1 MKDTIPFAKQIHN
14 SPYLAFEGIFTHF
27 ADTDNSDGAF
37 THLQGSRFVNIIQ
50 ELEWLG
56 LRPPIV
62 HAANSAATLNYPEYH
77 FDMVRVGIAGFGLNP
92 FPPGHQR
99 YAEISS
105 LLRPILT
112 LKTSIIYI
120 SEITANEAVGYGL
133 TWRTSHTTKLAL
145 LPIGYGD
152 GFCRAPQSQRTVLI
166 RGIRCSIVGRISMD
180 QTTVDVS
187 HVCEVVVGDEVILI
201 GTQNSFTITAEDVAI
216 EWGTIPYEVT
226 TSLSSRITRCYT

>member
-1 MKDTIPFAKQIHN
+1 MHRAGCDMKDTIPFAKQIHN

-27 ADTDNSDGAF
+27 ADADNPDGAF

-77 FDMVRVGIAGFGLNP
+77 FDMVKVGIAGFGLNP

-133 TWRTSHTTKLAL
+133 T
-145 LPIGYGD
+145 
-152 GFCRAPQSQRTVLI
+152 
-166 RGIRCSIVGRISMD
+166 
-180 QTTVDVS
+180 
-187 HVCEVVVGDEVILI
+187 
-201 GTQNSFTITAEDVAI
+201 
-216 EWGTIPYEVT
+216 
-226 TSLSSRITRCYT
+226 